1 MMRINL
7 FFLLCII
14 LFVMISCEREPTLEI
29 KFQQADEL
37 IEVGLDSLFAG
48 AVLLVGNQEEILHQQ
63 AFGYANRF
71 NERGEVIENP
81 EQMTTEH
88 LFDLASVTKILAT
101 TYGLMILQDQGA
113 LDVNDPVHKY
123 LPEFETDDKKEITI
137 EYLLRHRSGLMQ
149 WFPSYYVADS
159 PEERLA
165 FTVSGPLM
173 SAPGMRRYYSDYG
186 FMVLGDVIEKV
197 TGEPLNEFL
206 AETIYRPMGLTSM
219 VFNPDTTIFSKI
231 AATSHG
237 NPFEK
242 RMVYDD
248 EFGYTVDVDPQS
260 WNGWR
265 EYTLRGEVNDGNAFH
280 TQKGVAGHAGL
291 FSTAEEVY
299 KLLRVMLNDGRF
311 EDGRLFGTETIK
323 LFLQKD
329 EFGHGLGWMM
339 TNTSLHATQL
349 PESSFGHTGFTGTN
363 VVVNPEN
370 GHIMVFLTN
379 RQQLGVDEEGHY
391 PNLRQIREN
400 LSGGVLVD

>member
-1 MMRINL
+1 MRINL
-7 FFLLCII
+7 LFLLCII
-14 LFVMISCEREPTLEI
+14 LFVMISCEREPSLET

-37 IEVGLDSLFAG
+37 IEASLDSLFAG
-48 AVLLVGNQEEILHQQ
+48 AILLVGNRDEILHQQ
-63 AFGYANRF
+63 AFGYANRY
-71 NERGEVIENP
+71 NERGELIANP

-88 LFDLASVTKILAT
+88 LFDLASVTKIMAT
-101 TYGLMILQDQGA
+101 TYGLMVLHDRGM
-113 LDVNDPVHKY
+113 LDVTEPVHKY

-137 EYLLRHRSGLMQ
+137 ENLLRHRSGLMQ

-159 PEERLA
+159 PEERFA
-165 FTVSGPLM
+165 FTISEPLLT
-173 SAPGMRRYYSDYG
+173 APGLRRYYSDFG
-186 FMVLGDVIEKV
+186 FMVLGDVIEQV
-197 TGEPLNEFL
+197 TGQSLDEFL
-206 AETIYRPMGLTSM
+206 TETIYRPMGLTST
-219 VFNPDTTIFSKI
+219 VFNPDTTTYSKI
-231 AATSHG
+231 ATTSHG

-248 EFGYTVDVDPQS
+248 EFGYTVDVDPEK
-260 WNGWR
+260 WDGWR

-299 KLLRVMLNDGRF
+299 KLLRVMLNDGRY
-311 EDGRLFGTETIK
+311 EGGELFGSDTIN

-339 TNTSLHATQL
+339 SNSSLHATQL

-370 GHIMVFLTN
+370 GRIMVFLTN
-379 RQQLGVDEEGHY
+379 RQQLGVDEEGLY
-391 PNLRQIREN
+391 PNLRQIREE
-400 LSGGVLVD
+400 LSRVLLSD